1 MSRIGKIA
9 RRTFLIGSVAV
20 VGGVAFG
27 YYSYK
32 KPIENPLLDDLAAG
46 EAALTPYVRIDADGV
61 TIITPRA
68 DLGQGA
74 YSVQA
79 ALVAE
84 ELDVAWEDIN
94 VDPGPPS
101 PAYFNG
107 AVLGEGFPFAATDE
121 GFAAVNA
128 RAFGTVLGKL
138 LGIQVTGGSSTVP
151 DGYEKLRIAG
161 AVARETLKAAA
172 AEVTGHP
179 VSEMRTE
186 AGQVILPDGTR
197 LSYVELAPVAAT
209 LPAPKDV
216 KLRPSAE
223 WTTLGKPVQR
233 LDIIQKSTGTLPYG
247 IDLEMEGMLY
257 ATVRTNPRIGGG
269 VIGFDA
275 SAAEAA
281 RGVRKVVPVTGGAG
295 VLADNTW
302 RAFQAAA
309 LIEFDWGAAVY
320 PAEQEGMWQAVEAG
334 FHEDHRDSRNKD
346 EGDVEADL
354 NGAEAIEASYRIP
367 YLAHAPL
374 EPMNATVR
382 LKDGQLD
389 IWTGTQVPLTLV
401 ANVSKLTGIAG
412 ENIHLH
418 NLYMGGSFGRR
429 LEDIYV
435 QQAAELAMAHP
446 GVPIKMTWSREEDMT
461 HDFPRPLEAARG
473 RGRVENGRVVS
484 LDLSIAAPS
493 VMASQLPRMGVPA
506 LGPDIS
512 IVAGAWDQ
520 PFAIPNY
527 RVTGYRVAPLVP
539 ISSWRSV
546 GASGNGFFHESFL
559 DELIHAA
566 GADPLEERLRLC
578 HHAESRKVLEAVGEM
593 SGWGGKMAAGR
604 GRGVAFTNSFGVP
617 CAEVVEVTQTPDGLK
632 IDKVFVAADVGRVL
646 DPVNF
651 ENQVQGGVIWG
662 LSHAMMSE
670 LTYADGQTEQ
680 ENYDGFESMRMFQ
693 APEII
698 VRGLENAE
706 KIRGMGEPSVP
717 PAAPALANAIF
728 AATGQRLREMPFK
741 KHIDFVS

>member
-32 KPIENPLLDDLAAG
+32 KPVDNPLLGDLAEG
-46 EAALTPYVRIDADGV
+46 DAALTPYVRIDADGV

-128 RAFGTVLGKL
+128 RAFGTVVGKL
-138 LGIQVTGGSSTVP
+138 LGVQITGGSSTVP

-172 AEVTGHP
+172 AQISGQSAADLT
-179 VSEMRTE
+179 TE
-186 AGQVILPDGTR
+186 AGFVILPDGQR
-197 LSYVELAPVAAT
+197 FSYVELASVAAT
-209 LPAPKDV
+209 IPTPKEV
-216 KLRPSAE
+216 KLRPAAD
-223 WTTLGKPVQR
+223 WKLVGKPMQR
-233 LDIIQKSTGTLPYG
+233 VDIVEKSTGTLPYG
-247 IDLEMEGMLY
+247 IDLEMDGMVY

-269 VIGFDA
+269 MNGFDA
-275 SAAEAA
+275 TLAKSA
-281 RGVRKVVPVTGGAG
+281 RGVLKVIPVTGGAG

-302 RAFQAAA
+302 RAFQAAE
-309 LIEFDWGAAVY
+309 LIDFDWGPAPY
-320 PAEQEGMWQAVEAG
+320 PSEQDEMWQAVEAA
-334 FHEDHRDSRNKD
+334 FNEEQRDSRNKD

-354 NGAEAIEASYRIP
+354 DGAEAIEASYRIP

-389 IWTGTQVPLTLV
+389 IWTGTQVPLSLV
-401 ANVSKLTGIAG
+401 ANVSKLTGIDGA
-412 ENIHLH
+412 NIHLH
-418 NLYMGGSFGRR
+418 ALYSGGSFGRR
-429 LEDIYV
+429 LEDVYV
-435 QQAAELAMAHP
+435 QQSAELAMAHP

-473 RGRVENGRVVS
+473 RGRVENGKVVS
-484 LDLSIAAPS
+484 LDLSIASPS
-493 VMASQLPRMGVPA
+493 VTASQMPRMGFPA
-506 LGPDIS
+506 LGPDLM

-527 RVTGYRVAPLVP
+527 RVSGYRVKPLAP

-566 GADPLEERLRLC
+566 GADPLAERIRLC
-578 HHAESRKVLEAVGEM
+578 HHDASRKVLEAVGEM
-593 SGWGGKMAAGR
+593 SNWGSEMAAGR

-617 CAEVVEVTQTPDGLK
+617 CAEVVEVTKTPDGIK

-662 LSHAMMSE
+662 LGHAMMSE
-670 LTYADGQTEQ
+670 LTYSDGQTEQ
-680 ENYDGFESMRMFQ
+680 NNFDGFESMRMFQ
-693 APEII
+693 APEVI
-698 VRGLENAE
+698 VQGLENASQ
-706 KIRGMGEPSVP
+706 IRGMGEPSVP

-728 AATGQRLREMPFK
+728 AATGQRIREMPFS